1 MEMVLVASR
10 MDQYSKDN
18 KEYAVSISCA
28 NIGKLNTTIK
38 KNSLK
43 NSSRCQHK

>member
-18 KEYAVSISCA
+18 KEYTLSISCA
-28 NIGKLNTTIK
+28 NIGKLNNKKKTSV
-38 KNSLK
+38 KNSA
-43 NSSRCQHK
+43 RCQHK